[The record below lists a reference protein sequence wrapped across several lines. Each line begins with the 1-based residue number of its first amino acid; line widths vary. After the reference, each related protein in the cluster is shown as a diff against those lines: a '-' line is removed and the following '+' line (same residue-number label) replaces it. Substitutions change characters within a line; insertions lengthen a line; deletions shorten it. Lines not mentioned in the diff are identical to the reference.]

1 MREGEESDQMFVPI
15 TLSWFGLV
23 IRGKI
28 SEYKCGSSGPL
39 ISMMPCE
46 ECPGKEVPHKY
57 CGIPLSRFKR
67 AQKKKKGA
75 SKLHLHLTSICSIWP
90 NH

>member
-28 SEYKCGSSGPL
+28 SEYKCGSSGPI

-57 CGIPLSRFKR
+57 
-67 AQKKKKGA
+67 
-75 SKLHLHLTSICSIWP
+75 
-90 NH
+90 